1 MWVVSKNLGGSVF
14 NEGFGLHLI
23 KLITS
28 LNQLNWK
35 LWGFQQTSCFMKTWS
50 MCFSFDTVTVFSS
63 HHKCSQLTR
72 MKNWKATENKS
83 ADRREQR
90 FNNCLIICYH
100 PRLFPPL
107 ARHTE
112 GQSIGNWTCYPKH
125 MHQLIRWTPISV
137 IVWSVDHLLRR
148 PPTYPVH
155 PSSAPPLHSFRH
167 IEGSLFC
174 RLIQSLWR
182 GSHGL
187 SARRARRTKSRGP
200 KGLQLEVGARRAP

>member
-1 MWVVSKNLGGSVF
+1 
-14 NEGFGLHLI
+14 
-23 KLITS
+23 
-28 LNQLNWK
+28 
-35 LWGFQQTSCFMKTWS
+35 
-50 MCFSFDTVTVFSS
+50 
-63 HHKCSQLTR
+63 
-72 MKNWKATENKS
+72 MKNWKATDNKS

-174 RLIQSLWR
+174 RLIFSYFLLSHNVQDKNDWLLLT
-182 GSHGL
+182 GSIL
-187 SARRARRTKSRGP
+187 VLISQRYLYQCWTP
-200 KGLQLEVGARRAP
+200 VQ